1 LVFVKGK
8 AGLPAGREV
17 FEKQVRAEGALNIS
31 PAPERKLLIEEIKRA
46 LPFFKAALPAGAG
59 LYLSDRTEIV
69 WCEDSSLGAVYT
81 RGEKI
86 LPGSVPDRVI
96 RTGAPVTETYDE
108 KRFGVAYVVS
118 GVPVREA
125 DGDIRGVL
133 MRVRFMQSTAF
144 IEEAFQPLRRIVR
157 VIAEKTGNLSVQ
169 SEELSTINRNI
180 GTYAAQVA
188 SAGDEISSV
197 TNLVS
202 EIAGNTHL
210 LGLNAAIQAAR
221 AGEYGRGFMVVA
233 EEIRKMSEKT
243 KEATK
248 TTSKQLEEV
257 QERVFRLSEELIR
270 MSGAIQK
277 LTENIGAINEMIIGY
292 EKEVAAAVS
301 RLEEKM
307 QTLFK

>member
-17 FEKQVRAEGALNIS
+17 FEKQVRAKGSLNPPPS
-31 PAPERKLLIEEIKRA
+31 PEQNLLIEEIKRA
-46 LPFFKAALPAGAG
+46 LPFFKAALPSGAG

-69 WCEDSSLGAVYT
+69 WCEDSSLGAVYA

-133 MRVRFMQSTAF
+133 MRVRFVQSTAF

-157 VIAEKTGNLSVQ
+157 VIAEKTGNLSAQ
-169 SEELSTINRNI
+169 SEELSNINRNI

-257 QERVFRLSEELIR
+257 QERVLRLSEELTL